1 MNIDATNLH
10 DMSNALRATA
20 LRALLCAKSG
30 HIGIALGAADIV
42 TMIYGVI
49 LNQEYDK
56 FILSAGHG
64 SALLYSV
71 LKLSGYRIG
80 DLDSFR
86 RLGGLPGHPEFGIA
100 GVSATTGPLGQGVAN
115 AVGMALAKKHSGT
128 NGVVYCLCSDGDLME
143 GVAQEAIAFAGRYKL
158 NNLVLLWDNNGTS
171 IDGIAQTDINIP
183 MRMRAAGWT
192 VCAANGH
199 DFNEL
204 YDAINTPSDSPLFI
218 KCDTVIGLGSNVSGT
233 SRAHGY
239 DLPDREISSLIEQF
253 DSKQGY
259 ELWKILSRQNH
270 SNSHTNKYPNI
281 PNVLLPDAQH
291 FISTREMSGIY
302 LEKLLQK
309 NANIVIGSADLGH
322 STNVRVPGTIE
333 ITPDDFSGNYIN
345 YGVREHAMAAIMN
358 GMAYCGTRAV
368 GSTFLVFSDY
378 MRGAMRLSALAQLPV
393 VYVLT
398 HDSIAVG
405 QDGPT
410 HQPIEQLAGLRL
422 IPNMNVFR
430 PCNMTE
436 VAWSW
441 RTALSE
447 TNRPSCIVLSR
458 QKIMRV
464 GGPVSGYIDA
474 GAYVIYRPKMNRV
487 RITIIATG
495 SEVPLAVAVARRMKI
510 GTQVVSM
517 PSVSHFREMNSEY
530 KRNMLRG
537 RIIAI
542 EAGATAPWF
551 EFADDVIGLDEFGL
565 TGPGDMVYREYG
577 FDADAIV
584 DAITVKMKNGRF

>member
-1 MNIDATNLH
+1 MNIDAKNLH
-10 DMSNALRATA
+10 EMSNTLRAVA
-20 LRALLCAKSG
+20 LHTLRTAKSG
-30 HIGIALGAADIV
+30 HIGIVLGAADIV
-42 TMIYGVI
+42 TMLYAVI
-49 LNQEYDK
+49 LNTSKDR
-56 FILSAGHG
+56 FVLSAGHG

-80 DLDSFR
+80 DLESFR
-86 RLGGLPGHPEFGIA
+86 KMDGLPGHPEFGIP

-115 AVGMALAKKHSGT
+115 AVGMAIAEKHCGT
-128 NGVVYCLCSDGDLME
+128 NGRIYCLCSDGDLME

-158 NNLVLLWDNNGTS
+158 DNLILLWDNNGVS
-171 IDGIAQTDINIP
+171 IDGIAQTDLNIP
-183 MRMRAAGWT
+183 MRMRAAGWS
-192 VCAANGH
+192 VRDVNGH
-199 DFNEL
+199 DFDEI
-204 YDAINTPSDSPLFI
+204 YDAITESTDSPLFV
-218 KCDTVIGLGSNVSGT
+218 KCDTIIGFGANIAGT

-239 DLPDREISSLIEQF
+239 DLSDSEIVSLIEKF
-253 DSKQGY
+253 DSVHGHN
-259 ELWKILSRQNH
+259 LWDILAHEHNNPPRVRYNSV
-270 SNSHTNKYPNI
+270 SNAPM
-281 PNVLLPDAQH
+281 PDVPH

-302 LEKLLQK
+302 LAKILDK
-309 NANIVIGSADLGH
+309 GADIIIGSADLGQ
-322 STNVRVPGTIE
+322 STNVHVPGTID
-333 ITPDDFSGNYIN
+333 ITQDDFSGNYIN

-358 GMAYCGTRAV
+358 GMAYSGLRTV

-378 MRGAMRLSALAQLPV
+378 MRGAMRLAALAHLPV
-393 VYVLT
+393 IYVLT

-410 HQPIEQLAGLRL
+410 HQPIEQISGLRL

-447 TNRPSCIVLSR
+447 IDRPSCIILSR

-464 GGPVSGYIDA
+464 GAPVCGYIDA
-474 GAYVIYRPKMNRV
+474 GGYIIYKPRMNRI

-495 SEVPLAVAVARRMKI
+495 SEVPLAIAVARRMKI

-517 PSVSHFREMNSEY
+517 PSVSHFRAMTMEY
-530 KRNMLRG
+530 KRNVLRG
-537 RIIAI
+537 RVIAL
-542 EAGATAPWF
+542 EAGASTPWF
-551 EFADDVIGLDEFGL
+551 EFADDVIGIDEFGL

-577 FDADAIV
+577 FDADAIAC
-584 DAITVKMKNGRF
+584 AITAKMKNVRF